1 MPDAK
6 ATLRTIITELVERT
20 NTDARRLR
28 VLEQR
33 SESLTTQM
41 NTVEETVLKTKK
53 DVSEQ
58 LAGMASEL
66 EKQSDRLEK
75 VEKAIDEIVKQLKK
89 TASITQ
95 MKELEEFVEIYNPL
109 KSNFIT
115 REQAEMMIEEKL
127 KKQGQYQG

>member
-33 SESLTTQM
+33 SESLTAQM

-95 MKELEEFVEIYNPL
+95 MKELEEFVEIYSPL

-115 REQAEMMIEEKL
+115 REQAETMIEEKL
-127 KKQGQYQG
+127 KRQGQYHG